1 MKLSVNIL
9 TWNTVKTLHTTLH
22 VLKNELQGLDAEVII
37 VDNGSN
43 DGSQDYATIK
53 NEKNLGISKGKNQG
67 IDASKGEYI
76 LLLDGDI
83 VPVPNS
89 IVSLLNYLEE
99 HKEVDAL
106 GFYPNCFTNQK
117 NGYKAIHHEEFC
129 NILVDVV
136 PHVSHCIY
144 YGIYRRSVFDRGCRM
159 DEQYGVGYGYED
171 LDFFMQMKAK
181 GIIQYVCHINKPK
194 GKYYHE
200 INSSIRCMGFEKYME
215 TSKKRS
221 LIFNEKWGTATTGA
235 IC

>member
-1 MKLSVNIL
+1 MKISINIL
-9 TWNTVKTLHTTLH
+9 TWNTVKTLKQSLGI
-22 VLKNELQGLDAEVII
+22 LQNDLAGIDHEII
-37 VDNGSN
+37 VVDNGST

-53 NEKNLGISKGKNQG
+53 NEINLGISRGKNQG

-89 IVSLLNYLEE
+89 VNCLLNYLEE

-117 NGYKAIHHEEFC
+117 NGYKAIYHEERC
-129 NILVDVV
+129 NTLLDVV

-144 YGIYRRSVFDRGCRM
+144 YGIYRRSVFDRGVRM

-215 TSKKRS
+215 TSKARS
-221 LIFNEKWGTATTGA
+221 KIFDAKWNTPTVGA
-235 IC
+235 MC